1 MKWSQW
7 HGLGKVGWSR
17 DGTGLG
23 GKYDTQLSR
32 VRNLIWRLH
41 LRSQWNHRIGWLY
54 CSWQW
59 RLWRATSDNPETT
72 PEEEK
77 WSLSKHLHQH
87 TPTSGRSLST
97 ADHWPRLRGSNSVI
111 RRWHRLHIFNKSL
124 CVTTWNTS
132 GPKHFWT
139 QSAGVHCFSTHE
151 MLLYTSY
158 LTSLFSFL
166 SDGLLTKWPHE
177 LCGRLNRKTH
187 TNDKCQA
194 Y

>member
-1 MKWSQW
+1 MKPVTWARKSRMVKGRNRFRRKIRW
-7 HGLGKVGWSR
+7 HPAFKGEKSNMEASPEVSVKPQDWMALLFLAMEVAEG
-17 DGTGLG
+17 
-23 GKYDTQLSR
+23 Y
-32 VRNLIWRLH
+32 IWRPK
-41 LRSQWNHRIGWLY
+41 NHSRG
-54 CSWQW
+54 
-59 RLWRATSDNPETT
+59 AEVKP
-72 PEEEK
+72 
-77 WSLSKHLHQH
+77 QH
-87 TPTSGRSLST
+87 TPTSGRSLNT
-97 ADHWPRLRGSNSVI
+97 TDHWPRLRGSNSVI

-124 CVTTWNTS
+124 CVTTWNIS

-166 SDGLLTKWPHE
+166 SDGLLTQWPQE